1 MKQTFLHG
9 WKQIALLLVF
19 PLMAEGAGAQERI
32 TLGECYEW
40 AHANYPQIR
49 QYGLIE
55 QTERYNLSNA
65 AKGWMPQLSVNA
77 KATYQSDVRSC
88 RSMPISCRRSS
99 PESRSRHL
107 ARISIRSWPK

>member
-55 QTERYNLSNA
+55 QT
-65 AKGWMPQLSVNA
+65 
-77 KATYQSDVRSC
+77 
-88 RSMPISCRRSS
+88 
-99 PESRSRHL
+99 
-107 ARISIRSWPK
+107 

>member
-40 AHANYPQIR
+40 R
-49 QYGLIE
+49 
-55 QTERYNLSNA
+55 
-65 AKGWMPQLSVNA
+65 
-77 KATYQSDVRSC
+77 
-88 RSMPISCRRSS
+88 MPIIRRYASMG
-99 PESRSRHL
+99 
-107 ARISIRSWPK
+107 